1 MNVISLCKKNEVL
14 TFLLAVT
21 YFPGK
26 LSQLI
31 SFDRKVELPFSSH
44 QFRQENEKFSVVSFL
59 AQIVMPKRDSVKMHI
74 GYQTPL

>member
-1 MNVISLCKKNEVL
+1 MNVISLCKKKNEVL

-31 SFDRKVELPFSSH
+31 SFDMQVELPFSSH
-44 QFRQENEKFSVVSFL
+44 QFRQENEKNSVVSFL
-59 AQIVMPKRDSVKMHI
+59 AQIVMPKRELQKGILDHS
-74 GYQTPL
+74 